1 MKPTIQRIATYI
13 LITTLTG
20 CAATSIQKDFT
31 FKAGANEGIVVVSV
45 SHDLAG
51 KRASKAIF
59 YMDEGLPSGRS
70 LLFSLGEAAPGITRG
85 SEFKDSYGQLLVLS
99 LPAGKH
105 TIDSWQITNGTG
117 LRIFPKEKPQPLVFD
132 VMSGQIKYLGNLHA
146 NLATGKNIFGIT
158 IIGNGY
164 PEIRD
169 QQQRDIPIFE
179 DRYPQ
184 FKNKI
189 VIDLLQPGPWIHAP
203 ETRKQVDSVIP
214 PIK

>member
-1 MKPTIQRIATYI
+1 MKTTPWRIATYI
-13 LITTLTG
+13 LIASLTG
-20 CAATSIQKDFT
+20 CAATSIQKDFA
-31 FKAGANEGIVVVSV
+31 FKAGANEGIVVVSI

-51 KRASKAIF
+51 RRASKAIF
-59 YMDEGLPSGRS
+59 YMDDGLPGGRN

-117 LRIFPKEKPQPLVFD
+117 LRIFPKEKPQPLVFE
-132 VMSGQIKYLGNLHA
+132 VVSGQVKYLGNLHA
-146 NLATGKNIFGIT
+146 NLASGKNIFGVT

-169 QQQRDIPIFE
+169 QRQRDISIFE

-189 VIDLLQPGPWIHAP
+189 IIDLLQPGPWIQFP
-203 ETRKQVDSVIP
+203 ETRKQIDTVIMP
-214 PIK
+214 VK